1 MGHASEM
8 IVAAGAGNASVSK
21 WNSFQVDGSAVGW
34 LAYGE
39 RMLCDYSLFG
49 LCFHQMNVCTLYTWY
64 GCGFLTV
71 HWQRTVCHQMTA
83 IDMIDETILV
93 SGAKMTADCE
103 RQHVRKHSVYR
114 RSQQT
119 SCLQWS

>member
-1 MGHASEM
+1 MVEMGHASEM

-49 LCFHQMNVCTLYTWY
+49 LCFHQMSVCTLYTWY

-71 HWQRTVCHQMTA
+71 HRPW
-83 IDMIDETILV
+83 
-93 SGAKMTADCE
+93 
-103 RQHVRKHSVYR
+103 
-114 RSQQT
+114 RSEHG
-119 SCLQWS
+119 SAYCLPSDDSDRYD

>member
-1 MGHASEM
+1 MVEMGHASEM

-49 LCFHQMNVCTLYTWY
+49 LCFHQM
-64 GCGFLTV
+64 
-71 HWQRTVCHQMTA
+71 
-83 IDMIDETILV
+83 
-93 SGAKMTADCE
+93 
-103 RQHVRKHSVYR
+103 SV
-114 RSQQT
+114 
-119 SCLQWS
+119 